1 MNPLKDLEW
10 NEIVERNK
18 MLCLKAGYQHGRTS
32 EGYQPAKELFK
43 RESSKE
49 LDLAGAIEVLRQLH
63 KVAPFLFLN
72 GNTFSQIGRE
82 LMTWHG
88 KSAALRSIVGHHIAG
103 TAVLNHEELKTALE
117 PGKEE

>member
-10 NEIVERNK
+10 DGMEERNK

-32 EGYQPAKELFK
+32 DGYQPAKELFD
-43 RESSKE
+43 RERSKE
-49 LDLAGAIEVLRQLH
+49 LDLAEAIEVLRQLH
-63 KVAPFLFLN
+63 KAAPFLFLN

-103 TAVLNHEELKTALE
+103 TEVLDHDELKSALR
-117 PGKEE
+117 GN